1 MQYLIYYF
9 QIYDI
14 ASGFL
19 WLLCCLKP
27 KKHCIWPMFLKVL
40 KCIFCPHNRFRKQNM
55 GGHKK
60 FVKLHNLLAW
70 VYVQNRRID
79 ELNNADAKTIISE
92 NLVIAS
98 LGNMPLL
105 TTFRGIS
112 SIVVALGN
120 PLRRLNIYIIISNLS
135 NLARS
140 KNSRGSKPERISG
153 NYFDIINY
161 VFHCTLWS

>member
-1 MQYLIYYF
+1 
-9 QIYDI
+9 
-14 ASGFL
+14 
-19 WLLCCLKP
+19 
-27 KKHCIWPMFLKVL
+27 
-40 KCIFCPHNRFRKQNM
+40 M

-112 SIVVALGN
+112 SIVVALEN
-120 PLRRLNIYIIISNLS
+120 PLKKTKYIY
-135 NLARS
+135 
-140 KNSRGSKPERISG
+140 
-153 NYFDIINY
+153 YHF
-161 VFHCTLWS
+161 

>member
-1 MQYLIYYF
+1 
-9 QIYDI
+9 
-14 ASGFL
+14 
-19 WLLCCLKP
+19 
-27 KKHCIWPMFLKVL
+27 
-40 KCIFCPHNRFRKQNM
+40 M
-55 GGHKK
+55 GGHKN

-161 VFHCTLWS
+161 VLHLMKLMNENNNVLLFIAKGKHAWFQTIAYVWLILYSGNNVGNYFKEMIKYEKYNELHK

>member
-1 MQYLIYYF
+1 
-9 QIYDI
+9 
-14 ASGFL
+14 
-19 WLLCCLKP
+19 
-27 KKHCIWPMFLKVL
+27 
-40 KCIFCPHNRFRKQNM
+40 M

-161 VFHCTLWS
+161 VLHLMKLMNENNNVLLFIAKGKHTQFQTITNYISKKWSNAKNIMNYTSK